1 MSLSFLQNEPPPIIM
16 VLGVG
21 GAGCNAVS
29 NMYHQGI
36 HGVDFVVCNTDS
48 QVLGRSPVQRRLLI
62 GQKLTGGLGCGAD
75 PEQGRKAAE
84 ESLEEIQ
91 GVFSSY
97 TRMVFLTAG
106 MGGGTG
112 TGASPVIARLCKERG
127 LLTVGVVS
135 LPFGF
140 EGEPRKRNALKGLTE
155 LERYVDA
162 LVVIHNNNIL
172 KIAPRNTKQ
181 KEAFLMADQVLYRAV
196 RGIAEIITKP
206 GYINVDFADVQT
218 IMKEG
223 GYALLGMSSQ
233 QGENRALLAVEEA
246 LSSPLLDNVDI
257 SGAKGILVNITAS
270 EDTLTVQ
277 ETEQIMT
284 RIQEALGPSDAHI
297 IMGQV
302 FDEKAGDEL
311 SLTVIA
317 TGLERPKLL
326 TETIALALPM
336 RPVAPPLPASLE
348 PELPLPSEEKV
359 PSVGREPK
367 YPPPLSRE
375 ERLRQLDDP
384 RALEKARAKPAFER
398 WTGGGTRSSQGTPP
412 LSSLRIEPTSDH
424 TNPPLRRHNPRLYD
438 NAD

>member
-1 MSLSFLQNEPPPIIM
+1 MSLCFLQNDPPPIIT

-36 HGVDFVVCNTDS
+36 HGVDFIVCNTDS
-48 QVLGRSPVQRRLLI
+48 QVLGRSPVQKRLLI

-91 GVFSSY
+91 NIFSSH

-135 LPFGF
+135 LPFSF
-140 EGEPRKRNALKGLTE
+140 EGEPRKRNALKGLSE

-246 LSSPLLDNVDI
+246 LSSPLLDDVDI
-257 SGAKGILVNITAS
+257 RGAKGILVNITAS

-284 RIQEALGPSDAHI
+284 RIQEALGPSEAHI

-317 TGLERPKLL
+317 TGLDRPKLL
-326 TETIALALPM
+326 KETMALALPM
-336 RPVAPPLPASLE
+336 RPTPPSSLE
-348 PELPLPSEEKV
+348 PELPLPSDEKV
-359 PSVGREPK
+359 PSLGRELK
-367 YPPPLSRE
+367 YAPPLSRE

-398 WTGGGTRSSQGTPP
+398 WVSNSPQSAQGSPP
-412 LSSLRIEPTSDH
+412 LSSLRIEPTSDNI
-424 TNPPLRRHNPRLYD
+424 NPPLRRNNPRLYD